1 VHVLIT
7 NDDGVDSPGIHALAQ
22 GIRQLGLDVTIAAPS
37 WDSSGASASLTA
49 VEHEGRVVVEPRTI
63 EGLDATVLAIEA
75 APAFIARL
83 GVDGGLG
90 PVPDLVLSGINRG
103 ANTGQV
109 VLQVVLHSG
118 TVGAALTAGTQ
129 GVPAVALSLA
139 SAAERALWTERTDL
153 HWATAVDVARRIV
166 SWILGGAER
175 PPGPLVLNVNVPDL
189 PLEQLEGL
197 RHATLATHGTVTTTV
212 TEQGKGY
219 VEVAFEQPDAH
230 TEPGT
235 DAALLA
241 DGYATYTP
249 LRTVCEA
256 PYSLADLGWASG
268 TTLRGGAWGGRCR

>member
-7 NDDGVDSPGIHALAQ
+7 NDDGVDSPGILALAHAM
-22 GIRQLGLDVTIAAPS
+22 RDLELDVTVAAPS

-49 VEHEGRVVVEPRTI
+49 VENEGRVVVEPRTI

-90 PVPDLVLSGINRG
+90 PEPDIVLSGINRG

-109 VLQVVLHSG
+109 VLHSG
-118 TVGAALTAGTQ
+118 TVGAALTAGSQ
-129 GVPAVALSLA
+129 GVPAIALSLA
-139 SAAERALWTERTDL
+139 SSAERALWAERPDL
-153 HWATAVDVARRIV
+153 HWETAADVARRV
-166 SWILGGAER
+166 VKWILGAADR
-175 PPGPLVLNVNVPDL
+175 SQPMVLNVNVPDL
-189 PLEQLEGL
+189 PLDQIKGL
-197 RHATLATHGTVTTTV
+197 RRATLATHGTVTTTV

-219 VEVAFEQPDAH
+219 VAVAFEQPDAH
-230 TEPGT
+230 IEPGT

-241 DGYATYTP
+241 AGYATYTP

-256 PYSLADLGWASG
+256 ELETAGLGD
-268 TTLRGGAWGGRCR
+268 

>member
-7 NDDGVDSPGIHALAQ
+7 NDDGVDSPGILALAR
-22 GIRQLGLDVTIAAPS
+22 GMRELDLDVTIAAPS

-49 VEHEGRVVVEPRTI
+49 VENDGRVVVEPRTI

-90 PVPDLVLSGINRG
+90 PAPDLVLSGINRG
-103 ANTGQV
+103 ANTG
-109 VLQVVLHSG
+109 QVVLHSG

-129 GVPAVALSLA
+129 GVPAIALSLA
-139 SAAERALWTERTDL
+139 SSAERALWAERADL
-153 HWATAVDVARRIV
+153 HWATAVDVARRV
-166 SWILGGAER
+166 VEWMLRAAADGAE
-175 PPGPLVLNVNVPDL
+175 PVVLNVNVPDL
-189 PLEQLEGL
+189 PLEQVKGL
-197 RHATLATHGTVTTTV
+197 RRATLATHGTVTTTV

-219 VEVAFEQPDAH
+219 VTVAFEQPDAH

-249 LRTVCEA
+249 LRTICEA
-256 PYSLADLGWASG
+256 TCETAGLDD
-268 TTLRGGAWGGRCR
+268 